1 MSIAKTPAIRGL
13 VAALFALILAPAV
26 FTAGPVAA
34 QSRDLP
40 AEYYGASGLQ
50 DGDVVVASI
59 GDEECGSSTVTG
71 GVWSISVQPDAC
83 NGAAVSGAIVTF
95 TVNGELADQTA
106 PWEGGYAPDDV
117 ANGIALTV
125 GGGGPDLPE
134 PPEEPPVLPTL
145 SRSSG
150 LAIFSGGSID
160 ELEAAATAL
169 CPGGANIFTNE
180 PSGNGYLLF
189 VANARFDIV
198 NTAFR
203 GAYSGGFDGP
213 EPVIVEDCRS

>member
-1 MSIAKTPAIRGL
+1 MSIAKTPATRGL

-34 QSRDLP
+34 QAGDLP
-40 AEYYGASGLQ
+40 AEFYGVGGLQ

-59 GDEECGSSTVTG
+59 GAEECGSSTVADG
-71 GVWSISVQPDAC
+71 GWTISVQPGAC
-83 NGAAVSGAIVTF
+83 NGAAVSGATVTF
-95 TVNGELADQTA
+95 TVNGVLADQSAT
-106 PWEGGYAPDDV
+106 WEPGYAPADP
-117 ANGIALTV
+117 ASGITLTT
-125 GGGGPDLPE
+125 GGTGPVTLLP
-134 PPEEPPVLPTL
+134 PDAPTL

-180 PSGNGYLLF
+180 PGGNGYLLF

-198 NTAFR
+198 NTSFR

-213 EPVIVEDCRS
+213 EPVIVQDCKS

>member
-1 MSIAKTPAIRGL
+1 MGIAKTPATRGL

-34 QSRDLP
+34 QSSGDTP
-40 AEYYGASGLQ
+40 AEYYGRGLQ

-59 GDEECGSSTVTG
+59 GDDECGTSTVAG

-83 NGAAVSGAIVTF
+83 NGAAVSGATVTF
-95 TVNGELADQTA
+95 TVNGVLADQTVTWEPGWA
-106 PWEGGYAPDDV
+106 PADV
-117 ANGIALTV
+117 VNGITLTTD
-125 GGGGPDLPE
+125 GTGPVTVLP
-134 PPEEPPVLPTL
+134 PGAPTL

-150 LAIFSGGSID
+150 LAIFDGGSID

-169 CPGGANIFTNE
+169 CPGGANIWVNE
-180 PSGNGYLLF
+180 PNGNGYLLF

-198 NTAFR
+198 NSAFR
-203 GAYSGGFDGP
+203 GAYRDGFDGP
-213 EPVIVEDCRS
+213 EPVIVNDCES